1 LGTAYAC
8 QRNFLRPFSR
18 ARDSAIGRAIA
29 LKLAADGFDVGI
41 TFNTGRDRAV
51 AVAKQIESIGV
62 RTIIASRLC

>member
-1 LGTAYAC
+1 
-8 QRNFLRPFSR
+8 
-18 ARDSAIGRAIA
+18 